1 MSAEHALTLIKVAHT
16 AIWAVMATA
25 IVALPLVAV
34 RGEFRVAAW
43 LTALIV
49 AECAVL
55 ALNRGRCPLTDLAAR
70 FTTDRAP
77 NFDIYLP
84 RWLAENNKT
93 IFGALFVA
101 GVLVWLWQWV
111 ARKKNPESAKP

>member
-1 MSAEHALTLIKVAHT
+1 MSAEPTLTLIKVAYT
-16 AIWAVMATA
+16 ATWAVMATA
-25 IVALPLVAV
+25 IVALPLVAL
-34 RGEFRVAAW
+34 RGQFRVAAG

-55 ALNRGRCPLTDLAAR
+55 ALYRGRCPLPTSRHDSPPMAQPISISTR
-70 FTTDRAP
+70 R
-77 NFDIYLP
+77 

-101 GVLVWLWQWV
+101 GVGLAV
-111 ARKKNPESAKP
+111 AMGGAG